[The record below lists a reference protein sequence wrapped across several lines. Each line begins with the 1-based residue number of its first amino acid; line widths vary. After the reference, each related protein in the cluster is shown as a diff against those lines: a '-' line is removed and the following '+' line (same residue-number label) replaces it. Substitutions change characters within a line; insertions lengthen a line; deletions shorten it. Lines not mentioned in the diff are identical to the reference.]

1 MKKFFGF
8 GSSTPPPPPPPS
20 RPPAPP
26 AKPAAPPAAAPAAPA
41 APAQTPP
48 PAAATESAASIVGRW
63 KEPNG
68 TDTTEFHADGTV
80 TERPA
85 TGETIRGRYSLENGK
100 LKINLEG
107 VPDEIVFTAAVSENA
122 LEMSDADG
130 QITHYQRA

>member
-20 RPPAPP
+20 RPPSPP
-26 AKPAAPPAAAPAAPA
+26 AKPAAAAPAPAAPA
-41 APAQTPP
+41 KTPP
-48 PAAATESAASIVGRW
+48 PAAAAESAASIVGRW

-85 TGETIRGRYSLENGK
+85 SGETIRGRYSLENGK
-100 LKINLEG
+100 LKIKLEG
-107 VPDEIVFTAAVSENA
+107 VPDEIVFTAAVSANA
-122 LEMSDADG
+122 LEMSDADA
-130 QITHYQRA
+130 QVTHYQRA

>member
-1 MKKFFGF
+1 MKIFGF

-26 AKPAAPPAAAPAAPA
+26 AKPAAAPAPAPAKTPPAASAPAEPA
-41 APAQTPP
+41 
-48 PAAATESAASIVGRW
+48 AASIVGRW

-85 TGETIRGRYSLENGK
+85 SGENIRGRYSFEGGK
-100 LKINLEG
+100 LRIKLQG
-107 VPDEIVFTAAVSENA
+107 VDEEIVFTAAVSTNA
-122 LEMSDADG
+122 LETSDPG
-130 QITHYQRA
+130 GNVTHYVRA